1 MSANDS
7 SPSHKKIW
15 KGKVPAKIK
24 IFLWLLMNNAVLTK
38 DNLLKRK
45 WVGSPTCY
53 FCDKDETVSHLFFQC
68 STAKAVWA
76 IVAQCLGA
84 TNVPMTFG
92 QSWLWCEHWLPGGK
106 QFHAVGIAA
115 ICWAI
120 WKTRNLF

>member
-1 MSANDS
+1 
-7 SPSHKKIW
+7 
-15 KGKVPAKIK
+15 
-24 IFLWLLMNNAVLTK
+24 MNNAVLTK

-92 QSWLWCEHWLPGGK
+92 K
-106 QFHAVGIAA
+106 VGSGVNIGFPVANNFM
-115 ICWAI
+115 
-120 WKTRNLF
+120 RLE